1 MSNGC
6 ALDRAFPLLSQGE
19 GEEME
24 PGLASLE
31 IKEIRKPVMMTKCDI
46 DRCLSV
52 GLDLVPRVAD
62 IEQIRT

>member
-1 MSNGC
+1 
-6 ALDRAFPLLSQGE
+6 
-19 GEEME
+19 ME